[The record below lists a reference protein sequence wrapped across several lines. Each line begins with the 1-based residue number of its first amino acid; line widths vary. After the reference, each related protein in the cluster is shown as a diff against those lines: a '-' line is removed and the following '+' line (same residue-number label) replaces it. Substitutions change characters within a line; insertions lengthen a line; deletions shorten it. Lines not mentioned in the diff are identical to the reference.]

1 MKSLIQRLL
10 QFILGF
16 KNYLFVFSLF
26 KIKTL
31 KWDESEKDFFYFLK
45 LIPENSN
52 VLDLGA
58 NIGIMT
64 YHLSKR
70 VGKGNVF
77 AFEPIPWN
85 AKTLRKVIKYHHL
98 ENVKLQ
104 EVALGNNSEPL
115 RMVVPIVNGVK
126 KQGLSHVISSD
137 ITEFNEGTIFQ
148 VEQLTLDTLMN
159 EFPDS
164 ISAIKID
171 VENFEY
177 PVFKGAEKLINR
189 YRPFIYCELWDNQ
202 NRYNCFDFFKSNNYD
217 IMVVSN
223 QNLVTFVPSLHL
235 TQNFIFIPKNSY
247 HA

>member
-1 MKSLIQRLL
+1 MVKSIIQRFL

-16 KNYLFVFSLF
+16 ENYLFVFSLF

-31 KWDESEKDFFYFLK
+31 KWDNGEKDFFYFLQ

-70 VGKGNVF
+70 VGKGNVC

-85 AKTLRKVIKYHHL
+85 AKTLRKVIKHHRL
-98 ENVKLQ
+98 ENVKLH

-115 RMVVPIVNGVK
+115 RMVVPVVNGVK
-126 KQGLSHVISSD
+126 KQGLSHVISPD
-137 ITEFNEGTIFQ
+137 ITEFNEGIIFE
-148 VEQLTLDTLMN
+148 VEQLTLDAIIDKL
-159 EFPDS
+159 PDS

-177 PVFKGAEKLINR
+177 PVFKGAETLINKHK
-189 YRPFIYCELWDNQ
+189 PIVYCELWDNQ
-202 NRYNCFDFFKSNNYD
+202 NRYNCFDFFKANNYD

-223 QNLVTFVPSLHL
+223 QNLVTFVPSLHH
-235 TQNFIFIPKNSY
+235 TQNFIFIPKN
-247 HA
+247 